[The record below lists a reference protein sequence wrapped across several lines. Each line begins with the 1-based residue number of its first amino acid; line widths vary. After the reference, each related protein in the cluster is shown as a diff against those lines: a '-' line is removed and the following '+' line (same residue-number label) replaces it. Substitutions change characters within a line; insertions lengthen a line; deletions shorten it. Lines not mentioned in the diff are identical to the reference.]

1 MAFDYTTGNPNNL
14 TGGLGANM
22 LDIQGPFL
30 DLKSFLNQ
38 RIAAIPT
45 LVTNLPAGPVD
56 GQEVYYLADS
66 ANGVVW
72 HLRYRSASGSAYKWE
87 FVGGAEL
94 SNEVVGDDS
103 ISSAVTTYG
112 DPVVAAGGNGPSV
125 TLPLAGDYRLHFG
138 MRCFSNVVSFIT
150 GFMSLSY
157 AGSTPTDADAVN
169 VSNTSVQ
176 FERIDV
182 SVAREMRKNGLAA
195 GTVAAKYRVTSTG
208 SSFTI
213 GRRFLYATPVR
224 VG

>member
-66 ANGVVW
+66 TNGVVW
-72 HLRYRSASGSAYKWE
+72 HLRYRSASGSASKWE
-87 FVGGAEL
+87 FVGGRPLRAAVL
-94 SNEVVGDDS
+94 GNETK
-103 ISSAVTTYG
+103 VTTATA
-112 DPVVAAGGNGPSV
+112 DLATVLSV
-125 TLPLAGDYRLHFG
+125 TAALAGDYDVEWGFG
-138 MRCFSNVVSFIT
+138 VQFPGTAVAETASSDVFVAGVAQSRTTIT
-150 GFMSLSY
+150 RVL
-157 AGSTPTDADAVN
+157 ANTTTADAFDVHRKERLTG
-169 VSNTSVQ
+169 VAGGAAISVRYGTGTTNTYT
-176 FERIDV
+176 F
-182 SVAREMRKNGLAA
+182 
-195 GTVAAKYRVTSTG
+195 YRRYLEIV
-208 SSFTI
+208 
-213 GRRFLYATPVR
+213 PVR